1 MIVLLFLFFGMQ
13 VFADSPIEGL
23 GVAASQA
30 GIKTSGSIGLILG
43 KIFKKVLGIMG
54 LILLVLFVVGGIT
67 WMTSGGSAEKIKK
80 ARELLINAIIGLVIV
95 LSSYALIDFVV
106 TSLSSVTN

>member
-23 GVAASQA
+23 EVAAGQA